1 MRIRNIFKRLFPTL
15 HLTVWMMVAGVCA
28 CTTDAFEGVQEEP
41 EAPVFYTYSM
51 HLKGTIE
58 DYGKGTRAGY
68 QWNDGSKLYVQ
79 FFENGDRISGT
90 ATFNLA
96 DDMWTVKTSKA
107 LTAPDD
113 AHCEAYYFVNPSAA
127 LSTTVTLD
135 LKSITYADKAG
146 KYILEE
152 DDAIAVTATLSPLTG
167 RIRFVGTPGAEY
179 TISGLMTYTGYSVN
193 TNAFTHSSRKLT
205 VKIDDN
211 GSSDYFYALF
221 EDARQLVI
229 YGEGKSA
236 YSRTFADHVLTAGN
250 SGFVTLPMGDD
261 LGKWTLVNVDNL
273 EEITMPEV
281 SKVTVSTIRSKSAG
295 VTANVTSK
303 GNGTLFESG
312 ILCSANSTPTLENST
327 KYDAGKSISISLR
340 VKNLTPMSTYYVR
353 AYARNERGTVYGE
366 VAEFTTL
373 SDENEGPSF
382 SIDDY
387 DKEED
392 EDNLDSST
400 GEGDSKFNRDEHG
413 EEDDLDSSADSSG
426 SNFGKEE
433 HEEDDD
439 LNSKTDGNSS
449 FGKEE
454 HEEDDDLN
462 SKTDGGSS
470 FGKEE
475 HEEDDDLNSKTD
487 GNSNFGKEEHEED
500 DDLNSKADGDS
511 NFGKEE
517 HEDDDDL
524 NTKTDTDGSSFG
536 KEGYKEDDDLN
547 SKPQTNGNINNG
559 GYNDDE
565 DWNSNPDADGSLGK
579 GDYDSD
585 EDWNSNTDPDTDGSL
600 GKGDY
605 DSDEDW
611 N

>member
-96 DDMWTVKTSKA
+96 DDAWTVKTSKA

-113 AHCEAYYFVNPSAA
+113 AYCETYFFVDPSAA
-127 LSTTVTLD
+127 LSSTVSFD
-135 LKSITYADKAG
+135 LETIAYADKNG
-146 KYILEE
+146 TYTLEE
-152 DDAIAVTATLSPLTG
+152 DDAIAVTASLSPLTG
-167 RIRFVGTPGAEY
+167 RIRFVGTPGEKY
-179 TISGLMTYTGYSVN
+179 SISGLMTYAGYSTGN
-193 TNAFTHSSRKLT
+193 NSFTTLARKLS
-205 VKIDDN
+205 VGIGDN
-211 GSSDYFYALF
+211 GSSDYYYALF
-221 EDARQLVI
+221 EDERRLVI
-229 YGEGKSA
+229 HGEGKAA
-236 YSRTFADHVLTAGN
+236 YMRTFAEDVLTAGS
-250 SGFVTLPMGDD
+250 SGFVTLPMGED
-261 LGKWTLVNVDNL
+261 LGKWILVNSDNM
-273 EEITMPEV
+273 EEIKLPEV
-281 SKVTVSTIRSKSAG
+281 SAVAVSTIRSKSAG

-312 ILCSANSTPTLENST
+312 ILCSANRIPTLENST

-382 SIDDY
+382 SVDGFD
-387 DKEED
+387 
-392 EDNLDSST
+392 
-400 GEGDSKFNRDEHG
+400 
-413 EEDDLDSSADSSG
+413 EEDDDLNSSAEDGDSSFDKDGHSEDDDLNSDTESDGSS
-426 SNFGKEE
+426 FDKDE
-433 HEEDDD
+433 HSEDDD
-439 LNSKTDGNSS
+439 LNSKT
-449 FGKEE
+449 
-454 HEEDDDLN
+454 
-462 SKTDGGSS
+462 
-470 FGKEE
+470 
-475 HEEDDDLNSKTD
+475 
-487 GNSNFGKEEHEED
+487 
-500 DDLNSKADGDS
+500 DGDS

-524 NTKTDTDGSSFG
+524 NTNTDSNGSVN
-536 KEGYKEDDDLN
+536 KEDYDN
-547 SKPQTNGNINNG
+547 
-559 GYNDDE
+559 DE
-565 DWNSNPDADGSLGK
+565 DWNTDTGSDGNMNK

-585 EDWNSNTDPDTDGSL
+585 EDWNTDTGSDGSMN
-600 GKGDY
+600 KGDY
-605 DSDEDW
+605 GSDEDW

>member
-96 DDMWTVKTSKA
+96 DDAWTVKTSKA

-113 AHCEAYYFVNPSAA
+113 AYCETYFFVDPSAA
-127 LSTTVTLD
+127 LSSTVSFD
-135 LKSITYADKAG
+135 LETIAYADKNG
-146 KYILEE
+146 TYTLEE
-152 DDAIAVTATLSPLTG
+152 DDAIAVTASLSPLTG
-167 RIRFVGTPGAEY
+167 RIRFVGTPGEKY
-179 TISGLMTYTGYSVN
+179 SISGLMTYAGYSTGN
-193 TNAFTHSSRKLT
+193 NSFTTLARKLS
-205 VKIDDN
+205 VDIGDN
-211 GSSDYFYALF
+211 GSSDYYYALF
-221 EDARQLVI
+221 EDERRLVI
-229 YGEGKSA
+229 HGEGKAA
-236 YSRTFADHVLTAGN
+236 YMRTFAEDVLAAGS
-250 SGFVTLPMGDD
+250 SGFVTLPMGED
-261 LGKWTLVNVDNL
+261 LGKWILVNSDNM
-273 EEITMPEV
+273 EEIKLPEV
-281 SKVTVSTIRSKSAG
+281 SAVAVSTIRSKSAG

-382 SIDDY
+382 SIDGFD
-387 DKEED
+387 
-392 EDNLDSST
+392 
-400 GEGDSKFNRDEHG
+400 
-413 EEDDLDSSADSSG
+413 EEDDDLNSSAEDGDSSFDKDGHSEDDDLNSDTESNGSS
-426 SNFGKEE
+426 FDKDE
-433 HEEDDD
+433 HSEDDD
-439 LNSKTDGNSS
+439 LNSKT
-449 FGKEE
+449 
-454 HEEDDDLN
+454 
-462 SKTDGGSS
+462 
-470 FGKEE
+470 
-475 HEEDDDLNSKTD
+475 
-487 GNSNFGKEEHEED
+487 
-500 DDLNSKADGDS
+500 DGDS

-536 KEGYKEDDDLN
+536 KEGYNEDDDLN

-565 DWNSNPDADGSLGK
+565 DWNSNTDPDTDGSLGK

>member
-1 MRIRNIFKRLFPTL
+1 MRTDHIFKRYIPISLL
-15 HLTVWMMVAGVCA
+15 LAWMMVISLSA
-28 CTTDAFEGVQEEP
+28 CTSDALEHEQEEP
-41 EAPVFYTYSM
+41 DAPFLYTYPMRLTSSFD
-51 HLKGTIE
+51 
-58 DYGKGTRAGY
+58 DYGNDTRAAY
-68 QWNDGSKLYVQ
+68 SWSDGSKLYLQ
-79 FFENGDRISGT
+79 FIENGSHITGT

-107 LTAPDD
+107 LTAPND
-113 AHCEAYYFVNPSAA
+113 AYCEAYYFVNPSAA
-127 LSTTVTLD
+127 PSTTVTLD

-146 KYILEE
+146 RYILEE
-152 DDAIAVTATLSPLTG
+152 DDAIAVTAVLSPLTG

-303 GNGTLFESG
+303 GNGTLLESG
-312 ILCSANSTPTLENST
+312 VLCSTDEVPTLENST
-327 KYDAGKSISISLR
+327 KYDTDRSSAISLR
-340 VKNLTPMSTYYVR
+340 VKDLTPLSTYYVR
-353 AYARNERGTVYGE
+353 AYARNERGIVYGE
-366 VAEFTTL
+366 VTSFTTL
-373 SDENEGPSF
+373 SDEDEGPSF

-387 DKEED
+387 DGED
-392 EDNLDSST
+392 
-400 GEGDSKFNRDEHG
+400 
-413 EEDDLDSSADSSG
+413 EEDDLDSSTGNGDSKFDREEPQEEDDLDSSTDTNGSSFGKEEHEEDDDLNPKTDNG

-433 HEEDDD
+433 HEEDD
-439 LNSKTDGNSS
+439 N
-449 FGKEE
+449 
-454 HEEDDDLN
+454 LN

-487 GNSNFGKEEHEED
+487 GNSNFGKEEHGED

-517 HEDDDDL
+517 HGEDDDL

-565 DWNSNPDADGSLGK
+565 DWNSNPDTDGSLGK

>member
-28 CTTDAFEGVQEEP
+28 CTTDVFEGVQEEP

-96 DDMWTVKTSKA
+96 DDAWTVKTSKA

-113 AHCEAYYFVNPSAA
+113 AYCETYFFVDPSAA
-127 LSTTVTLD
+127 LSSTVSFD
-135 LKSITYADKAG
+135 LETIAYADKNG
-146 KYILEE
+146 SYTLEE
-152 DDAIAVTATLSPLTG
+152 DDAIAVTASLSPLTG
-167 RIRFVGTPGAEY
+167 RIRFVGTPGEKY
-179 TISGLMTYTGYSVN
+179 SISGLMTYAGYSTGN
-193 TNAFTHSSRKLT
+193 NSFTTLARKLS
-205 VKIDDN
+205 VDIGDN
-211 GSSDYFYALF
+211 GSSDYYYAQF
-221 EDARQLVI
+221 EDERRLVI
-229 YGEGKSA
+229 HGEGKAA
-236 YSRTFADHVLTAGN
+236 YMRTFAEDVLAAGS
-250 SGFVTLPMGDD
+250 SGFVTLPMGED
-261 LGKWTLVNVDNL
+261 LGKWILVNSDNM
-273 EEITMPEV
+273 EEIKLPEV
-281 SKVTVSTIRSKSAG
+281 SAVAVSTIRSKSAG

-400 GEGDSKFNRDEHG
+400 GEADSKFNRDEHG

-426 SNFGKEE
+426 SN
-433 HEEDDD
+433 
-439 LNSKTDGNSS
+439 

-487 GNSNFGKEEHEED
+487 GNSNFGKEEHGED

-565 DWNSNPDADGSLGK
+565 DWNSNPDTDGNLGK